1 MHLTSDTNIVIIST
15 MFQVEQNINGTTYVY
30 QVTAYWDS
38 AKKQARQKRVCIG
51 KKDPRT
57 GEVLPSKAQMRPR
70 GCRDYGN
77 FHLLHS
83 IAIELE
89 LTDALK
95 EQFPDTWQEI
105 LTCAFYEISE
115 RKPLYLC
122 EQWSE
127 STETIDGITLT
138 SQRISELLQE
148 LGKSDRERQAFFK
161 SWARHRAEQEYL
173 AFDITSV
180 SSYSKLIEFLEYG
193 YNRDGEDLPQINLAM
208 LFGETSHLP
217 IFYSTSQ
224 GSIRD
229 ISTLSN
235 MILQAEYLEMKKIRF
250 VMDKGFYSDANVAEM
265 LKKRVKFAVSV
276 PFTTLL
282 AKRLVEKSRK
292 SICSPGKSF
301 MLNGDIIYYEKYPLH
316 SHNSRLSA
324 FIYYDER
331 HFLDSKEALL
341 KRIMLLEQKLSGKSA
356 IPRAMRDPCMKYLV
370 TRHSK
375 NGLLL
380 HRNDQAIHDA
390 LLYRGYV
397 VILSNDMR
405 DPYDMLCVYRAK
417 DAVERAF
424 DNMKNELDLKR
435 LRVHSE
441 TAMTGRTFL
450 CFIALIL
457 YSWLDKKMKESDLY
471 KRFTQEEV
479 MAQLKRLKIVELDER
494 RKMLT
499 EISKNQIYLFE
510 HLDIARPEPA

>member
-1 MHLTSDTNIVIIST
+1 
-15 MFQVEQNINGTTYVY
+15 MFQVEQNIHGTTYVY

-38 AKKQARQKRVCIG
+38 SKKQARQKRVCIG

-57 GEVLPSKAQMRPR
+57 GELIPSRTQIRPR

-77 FHLLHS
+77 YHLLNS
-83 IAIELE
+83 LAIQLG
-89 LTDALK
+89 LRDSLK
-95 EQFPDTWQEI
+95 EHFPDTWQEI

-127 STETIDGITLT
+127 STETVDGVTLT

-148 LGKSDRERQAFFK
+148 LGKSDRERQAFFR
-161 SWARHRAEQEYL
+161 SWAKHRAEQEYL

-180 SSYSKLIEFLEYG
+180 SSYSKLIEFLEFG

-208 LFGETSHLP
+208 LFGETSLLP

-229 ISTLSN
+229 MSTLSN
-235 MILQAEYLEMKKIRF
+235 MILQAEYLEMKRTRF

-265 LKKRVKFAVSV
+265 LKKHVKFAVSV

-282 AKRLVEKSRK
+282 SKRLVEKSRK

-301 MLNGDIIYYEKYPLH
+301 ILNGDIIYCEKFPFH

-324 FIYYDER
+324 FVYYEER
-331 HFLDSKEALL
+331 QFLDSKEALL
-341 KRIMLLEQKLSGKSA
+341 KRIMLLEQKLSGKNT
-356 IPRAMRDPCMKYLV
+356 IPRVMKDPCLRYLV

-375 NGLLL
+375 KGLIL
-380 HRNDQAIHDA
+380 HRNDQAIYDA
-390 LLYRGYV
+390 LLYKGYV
-397 VILSNDMR
+397 VILSNDRR

-417 DAVERAF
+417 DAIERAF

-457 YSWLDKKMKESDLY
+457 YSWLDKKMRESDLY

-499 EISKNQIYLFE
+499 EISKNQVYLFE
-510 HLDIARPEPA
+510 KLDIVKPNLA